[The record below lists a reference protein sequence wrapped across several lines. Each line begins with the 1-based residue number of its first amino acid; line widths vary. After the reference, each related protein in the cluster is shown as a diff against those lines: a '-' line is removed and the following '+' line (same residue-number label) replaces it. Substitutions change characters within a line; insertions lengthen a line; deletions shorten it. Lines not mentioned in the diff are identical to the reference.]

1 VVNPAGATTSS
12 DAVQDYGM
20 AWFDTTSNTLPGAG
34 GTHWATMEESSQQ
47 SEAATEQ
54 L

>member
-12 DAVQDYGM
+12 DAVQDSEHR
-20 AWFDTTSNTLPGAG
+20 FDTTSNTLPGAG
-34 GTHWATMEESSQQ
+34 GTTELTMEESSQQ